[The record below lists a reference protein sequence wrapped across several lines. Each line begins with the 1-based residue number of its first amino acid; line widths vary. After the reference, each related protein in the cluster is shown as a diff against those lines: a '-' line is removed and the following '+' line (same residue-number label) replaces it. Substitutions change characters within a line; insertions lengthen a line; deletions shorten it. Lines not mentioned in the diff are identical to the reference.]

1 MIPAI
6 GLMVG
11 AYIVTRMTAT
21 LTQPGT
27 SKVVKVLA
35 IITIVVALVSC
46 LELLTSSAAISSG
59 RF

>member
-11 AYIVTRMTAT
+11 AYIVRRMTAT
-21 LTQPGT
+21 LTRPGT
-27 SKVVKVLA
+27 SKVVKVLS
-35 IITIVVALVSC
+35 IITIAVALVSC
-46 LELLTSSAAISSG
+46 LELLTSGAAIQSG